1 MSERLVKSSTTMH
14 ASPLLSPM
22 RCHGGVVNGVG
33 LMMID
38 KWCNRRGSWV
48 TWVICQLCD
57 ESHGSSWPISISG
70 YGSSMLKLLADAKK
84 IHRTYKCMWVNVRTS
99 RTGWC
104 PCRTNNVHRKSI
116 RRVSMREGCIPDEST
131 LQRCT
136 ASYRCLLCSTL
147 PPRPLSSTQSTATH
161 RLTVNSC

>member
-1 MSERLVKSSTTMH
+1 MH

-84 IHRTYKCMWVNVRTS
+84 FTGPTSACELTYVQVVQVD
-99 RTGWC
+99 
-104 PCRTNNVHRKSI
+104 VHVVQIMFIENRSVEYRWEKAVSQMSPHSNDAQLHI
-116 RRVSMREGCIPDEST
+116 VAFCVPLYHLVLYLQHNQQLRIGLLLTRVKT
-131 LQRCT
+131 VQRYT
-136 ASYRCLLCSTL
+136 IL
-147 PPRPLSSTQSTATH
+147 
-161 RLTVNSC
+161 